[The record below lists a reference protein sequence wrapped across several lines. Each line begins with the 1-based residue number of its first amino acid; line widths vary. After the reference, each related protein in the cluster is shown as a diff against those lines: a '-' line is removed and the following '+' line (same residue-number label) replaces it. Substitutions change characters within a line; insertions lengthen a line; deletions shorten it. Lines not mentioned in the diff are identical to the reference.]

1 MRSAVDAA
9 IWWGGNESNSTVDG
23 VKKMGHQP
31 DGRAPD
37 IIRLLIV
44 DDMAETA
51 QNVQK
56 LLHFERDIR
65 VVGIASSG
73 REAIQKADQL
83 HPDVILMDINLRDID
98 GIEVAEHIGRQI
110 NTCIVM
116 MSVQNEP
123 EYFSQAM
130 SVGARG
136 YLVKPFTSEKLV
148 RTIRRAIENMP
159 APAPAPIEHPSRP
172 GGSGVDLRQSSGGT
186 RKVIAVYSPK
196 GGAGTS
202 VLAANLAIALQ
213 QNTQKSVAL
222 VDANLQNGD
231 AHVLLNINTTSSIDD
246 LREAG
251 VGAIDQDVISGTVIK
266 HSESEI
272 GVLRAPLSPESAE
285 LFTSDA
291 TKAILVELRD
301 HFDYVVVDT
310 GSAFT
315 EATLTVLEVA
325 DLIVAVTTLEVTS
338 IHRVSQFFQLAERVG
353 ISLGKVRLICNR
365 VESYYGIRP
374 NQVESQLRRRFFAQ
388 IPEDEKLCVASI
400 NRGVPFV
407 ISQKAAPISRA
418 VQTLA
423 GRIAEVLASDANEG
437 SPSRRWP
444 AFLGNN
450 G

>member
-1 MRSAVDAA
+1 
-9 IWWGGNESNSTVDG
+9 
-23 VKKMGHQP
+23 MGHQP

-37 IIRLLIV
+37 TIRLLIV

-65 VVGIASSG
+65 VVGIAASG
-73 REAIQKADQL
+73 REAIQKAEQL
-83 HPDVILMDINLRDID
+83 RPDVILLDINLRDMD
-98 GIEVAEHIGRQI
+98 GIEVAEIISQKI
-110 NTCIVM
+110 NTAIVM
-116 MSVQNEP
+116 MSVQSEP

-148 RTIRRAIENMP
+148 RTIRRIPPTPPQSAGP
-159 APAPAPIEHPSRP
+159 T
-172 GGSGVDLRQSSGGT
+172 GGIGRGGGGGGGGNSAG
-186 RKVIAVYSPK
+186 KIIAVYSPK

-202 VLAANLAIALQ
+202 VVAANMAISLQ
-213 QNTQKSVAL
+213 QTSQKSVVL

-231 AHVLLNINTTSSIDD
+231 AHVLLNVNTTSSIDD

-251 VGAIDQDVISGTVIK
+251 IGGLDQDVIEGTVIK
-266 HSESEI
+266 HADSDI
-272 GVLRAPLSPESAE
+272 GLLRAPLSPESAE

-301 HFDYVVVDT
+301 HFDYVVIDT
-310 GSAFT
+310 GSSFT
-315 EATLTVLEVA
+315 EATLTVLEIA
-325 DLIVAVTTLEVTS
+325 DLIITLTTLEVTS

-353 ISLGKVRLICNR
+353 ISLSKVQLVCNR
-365 VESYYGIRP
+365 VEQYYGIRP

-388 IPEDEKLCVASI
+388 IPEDEKLVVASI
-400 NRGVPFV
+400 NRGVPFL
-407 ISQKAAPISRA
+407 ISQRTAPISRA
-418 VQTLA
+418 IQTLA
-423 GRIAEVLASDANEG
+423 GRLGEVLGPSDP

-444 AFLGNN
+444 VFGSN
-450 G
+450 

>member
-1 MRSAVDAA
+1 
-9 IWWGGNESNSTVDG
+9 
-23 VKKMGHQP
+23 MGQQP

-73 REAIQKADQL
+73 REAIQKAEQL
-83 HPDVILMDINLRDID
+83 RPDVILMDINLRDMD
-98 GIEVAEHIGRQI
+98 GIEVAEIITGKI
-110 NTCIVM
+110 NTAIVM
-116 MSVQNEP
+116 MSVQSEP

-148 RTIRRAIENMP
+148 RTIRRIPPSP
-159 APAPAPIEHPSRP
+159 APVAGPVTGSIDRGNAG
-172 GGSGVDLRQSSGGT
+172 GGSGVGKL
-186 RKVIAVYSPK
+186 IAVYSPK

-202 VLAANLAIALQ
+202 VVAANMAIALQ
-213 QNTQKSVAL
+213 QTAQKSVVL

-231 AHVLLNINTTSSIDD
+231 AHVLLNVNTTASIDD

-251 VGAIDQDVISGTVIK
+251 VGGLDQDVIEGTVIK
-266 HSESEI
+266 HADSEI
-272 GVLRAPLSPESAE
+272 GLLRAPLSPESAE

-310 GSAFT
+310 GSSFT
-315 EATLTVLEVA
+315 EATLTVLEIA
-325 DLIVAVTTLEVTS
+325 DLIITLTTLEVTT

-353 ISLGKVRLICNR
+353 ISLAKVQLVCNR
-365 VESYYGIRP
+365 VEQYYGIRP

-388 IPEDEKLCVASI
+388 IPEDEKLVVASI
-400 NRGVPFV
+400 NRGVPFIV
-407 ISQKAAPISRA
+407 SQKTAPISRA
-418 VQTLA
+418 IQTLA
-423 GRIAEVLASDANEG
+423 GRLGEVMTPANDP

-444 AFLGNN
+444 AFLG
-450 G
+450 

>member
-1 MRSAVDAA
+1 
-9 IWWGGNESNSTVDG
+9 
-23 VKKMGHQP
+23 MGQQS
-31 DGRAPD
+31 DGRAPET
-37 IIRLLIV
+37 IRLLIV

-65 VVGIASSG
+65 VVGIAASG

-83 HPDVILMDINLRDID
+83 RPDVILMDINLRDMD
-98 GIEVAEHIGRQI
+98 GLEVAEVIGRQI

-116 MSVQNEP
+116 MSVQSEP

-148 RTIRRAIENMP
+148 RTIRRAVENFPLQGAQP
-159 APAPAPIEHPSRP
+159 AP
-172 GGSGVDLRQSSGGT
+172 GGFDQRGGGGNTLR
-186 RKVIAVYSPK
+186 KIVAVYSPK

-202 VLAANLAIALQ
+202 VLAANMAISLQ
-213 QNTQKSVAL
+213 QTTQKSVVL

-231 AHVLLNINTTSSIDD
+231 AHVLLNVNTNGSIDD

-251 VGAIDQDVISGTVIK
+251 VGAIDQDVIEGTIIK
-266 HSESEI
+266 HADSEI
-272 GVLRAPLSPESAE
+272 GLLRAPLSPESAE

-291 TKAILVELRD
+291 TKAIFTELRNYY
-301 HFDYVVVDT
+301 DYIVVDT
-310 GSAFT
+310 GSSFT
-315 EATLTVLEVA
+315 EATLTVLEEA
-325 DLIVAVTTLEVTS
+325 DVIITVTTLEVTT

-353 ISLGKVRLICNR
+353 ISLSKVRLVCNR
-365 VESYYGIRP
+365 VEQYYGIKP
-374 NQVESQLRRRFFAQ
+374 SQVESQLRRRFFAQ
-388 IPEDEKLCVASI
+388 IPEDEKLVVASI
-400 NRGVPFV
+400 NRGVPFLV
-407 ISQKAAPISRA
+407 AQKAAPISRA

-423 GRIAEVLASDANEG
+423 GRVAEVLAPQSDPT
-437 SPSRRWP
+437 PSRRWP

-450 G
+450 N

>member
-1 MRSAVDAA
+1 
-9 IWWGGNESNSTVDG
+9 
-23 VKKMGHQP
+23 MGQQS

-37 IIRLLIV
+37 TIRLLIV

-65 VVGIASSG
+65 VVGIAASG

-83 HPDVILMDINLRDID
+83 RPDVILMDINLRDMD
-98 GIEVAEHIGRQI
+98 GLEVAEIIGRQI

-116 MSVQNEP
+116 MSVQSEP

-148 RTIRRAIENMP
+148 RTIRRAVENFP
-159 APAPAPIEHPSRP
+159 LQSAQPT
-172 GGSGVDLRQSSGGT
+172 GGGYDARGGGGNTLR
-186 RKVIAVYSPK
+186 KIVAVYSPK

-202 VLAANLAIALQ
+202 VLAANMAIALQ
-213 QNTQKSVAL
+213 QTTQKSVVL

-231 AHVLLNINTTSSIDD
+231 AHVLLNVNTNGSIDD

-251 VGAIDQDVISGTVIK
+251 VGAIDQDVIEGTIIK
-266 HSESEI
+266 HADSEI
-272 GVLRAPLSPESAE
+272 GLLRAPLSPESAE

-291 TKAILVELRD
+291 TKAILSELRNNY
-301 HFDYVVVDT
+301 DYIVVDT
-310 GSAFT
+310 GSSFT
-315 EATLTVLEVA
+315 EATLTVLEEA
-325 DLIVAVTTLEVTS
+325 DVILTVTTLEVTT
-338 IHRVSQFFQLAERVG
+338 IHRVSQFFQLAERVN
-353 ISLGKVRLICNR
+353 ISLSKVRLVCNR
-365 VESYYGIRP
+365 VEQYYGIKP

-388 IPEDEKLCVASI
+388 IPEDEKLVVASI
-400 NRGVPFV
+400 NRGVPFMV
-407 ISQKAAPISRA
+407 SQKAAPISRA

-423 GRIAEVLASDANEG
+423 GRVAEVLAPQSDPT
-437 SPSRRWP
+437 PSRRWP

-450 G
+450 N

>member
-1 MRSAVDAA
+1 
-9 IWWGGNESNSTVDG
+9 
-23 VKKMGHQP
+23 MGHQP
-31 DGRAPD
+31 DGRGAD
-37 IIRLLIV
+37 TIRLLIV

-65 VVGIASSG
+65 VVGIAASG

-83 HPDVILMDINLRDID
+83 HPDVILLDINLRDMD
-98 GIEVAEHIGRQI
+98 GIEVAEEIGKQI
-110 NTCIVM
+110 STCIVM
-116 MSVQNEP
+116 MSVQSEP

-148 RTIRRAIENMP
+148 RTIRRAIEGMP
-159 APAPAPIEHPSRP
+159 PPQPQAAAPQR
-172 GGSGVDLRQSSGGT
+172 GGGGGYEQQSHAGGLH
-186 RKVIAVYSPK
+186 KIVAVYSPK

-213 QNTQKSVAL
+213 QQSQKSVVL

-231 AHVLLNINTTSSIDD
+231 SHVLLNINTSSSIDD

-266 HSESEI
+266 HAESDI
-272 GVLRAPLSPESAE
+272 GVLRAPLSPETAE

-291 TKAILVELRD
+291 MKAILVELRD
-301 HFDYVVVDT
+301 HFDYVIIDT
-310 GSAFT
+310 GSSFT

-325 DLIVAVTTLEVTS
+325 DLVIALTTLEVTT

-353 ISLGKVRLICNR
+353 ISLSKVRLICNR
-365 VESYYGIRP
+365 VEQYYGIRP

-388 IPEDEKLCVASI
+388 IPEDEKLVVASI
-400 NRGVPFV
+400 NRGVPFQ
-407 ISQKAAPISRA
+407 ISQKSAPISRA

-423 GRIAEVLASDANEG
+423 TRTIEVLQPPPNDQGN
-437 SPSRRWP
+437 SRRWP
-444 AFLGNN
+444 AFLG
-450 G
+450 

>member
-1 MRSAVDAA
+1 
-9 IWWGGNESNSTVDG
+9 
-23 VKKMGHQP
+23 MGQQS

-37 IIRLLIV
+37 TIHLLIV

-65 VVGIASSG
+65 VVGIAASG

-83 HPDVILMDINLRDID
+83 RPDVILMDINLRDMD
-98 GIEVAEHIGRQI
+98 GLEVAEVIGRQI

-116 MSVQNEP
+116 MSVQSEP

-148 RTIRRAIENMP
+148 RTIRRAVENFP
-159 APAPAPIEHPSRP
+159 LQSAQAVGGGYDQR
-172 GGSGVDLRQSSGGT
+172 GGSNTLR
-186 RKVIAVYSPK
+186 KIIAVYSPK

-202 VLAANLAIALQ
+202 VLAANMAIALQ
-213 QNTQKSVAL
+213 QTTQKSVVL

-231 AHVLLNINTTSSIDD
+231 SHVLLNVNTSGSIDD

-251 VGAIDQDVISGTVIK
+251 VGAIDQDVIEGTIIK
-266 HSESEI
+266 HAESEI
-272 GVLRAPLSPESAE
+272 GLLRAPLSPESAE

-291 TKAILVELRD
+291 TKAILSELRNYY
-301 HFDYVVVDT
+301 DYVVVDT
-310 GSAFT
+310 GSSFT
-315 EATLTVLEVA
+315 EATLTVLEEA
-325 DLIVAVTTLEVTS
+325 DVIITVTTLEVTT
-338 IHRVSQFFQLAERVG
+338 IHRVSQFFQLAERVN
-353 ISLGKVRLICNR
+353 ISLSKVRLVCNR
-365 VESYYGIRP
+365 VEQYYGIKP

-388 IPEDEKLCVASI
+388 IPEDEKLVVASI
-400 NRGVPFV
+400 NRGVPFLV
-407 ISQKAAPISRA
+407 SQKAAPISRA

-423 GRIAEVLASDANEG
+423 GRVAEVLAPQGDPT
-437 SPSRRWP
+437 PSRRWP

-450 G
+450 N

>member
-1 MRSAVDAA
+1 
-9 IWWGGNESNSTVDG
+9 
-23 VKKMGHQP
+23 MGQQS

-37 IIRLLIV
+37 TIRLLIV

-56 LLHFERDIR
+56 LLHFEKDIR

-73 REAIQKADQL
+73 RDAIQKADQL
-83 HPDVILMDINLRDID
+83 RPDVILMDINLRDMD
-98 GIEVAEHIGRQI
+98 GVEVAEVIGRQI
-110 NTCIVM
+110 STCIVM
-116 MSVQNEP
+116 MSVQADP
-123 EYFSQAM
+123 EIFSQAM

-148 RTIRRAIENMP
+148 RTIRRAVENFP
-159 APAPAPIEHPSRP
+159 PPGPTGGYAASGGGGGG
-172 GGSGVDLRQSSGGT
+172 GGSGM
-186 RKVIAVYSPK
+186 RKIVAVYSPK

-213 QNTQKSVAL
+213 QATQKSVVL

-231 AHVLLNINTTSSIDD
+231 SHVLLNVNTSASIDE

-251 VGAIDQDVISGTVIK
+251 AGGIDQEIVEGTVIK
-266 HSESEI
+266 HADSEI
-272 GVLRAPLSPESAE
+272 GLLRAPLSPESAE

-291 TKAILVELRD
+291 TKAILAALRD

-310 GSAFT
+310 GSYFS
-315 EATLTVLEVA
+315 EATLTVLEEA
-325 DLIVAVTTLEVTS
+325 DVIVALTTLEVTT
-338 IHRVSQFFQLAERVG
+338 IHRVSQFFQLAERVN
-353 ISLGKVRLICNR
+353 ISLSKVRLVCNR
-365 VESYYGIRP
+365 VETYYGIRP

-388 IPEDEKLCVASI
+388 IPEDEKLVVASI
-400 NRGVPFV
+400 NRGVPFI

-418 VQTLA
+418 IHTLA
-423 GRIAEVLASDANEG
+423 GRIVEVLAPQNDP

-444 AFLGNN
+444 AFGAN
-450 G
+450 

>member
-1 MRSAVDAA
+1 
-9 IWWGGNESNSTVDG
+9 
-23 VKKMGHQP
+23 MGHQQ
-31 DGRAPD
+31 DGRGAD
-37 IIRLLIV
+37 TIRLLIV

-65 VVGIASSG
+65 VVGIAASG

-83 HPDVILMDINLRDID
+83 RPDVILLDINLRDMD
-98 GIEVAEHIGRQI
+98 GIEVAEEIGKQI
-110 NTCIVM
+110 STCIVM
-116 MSVQNEP
+116 MSVQSEP

-148 RTIRRAIENMP
+148 RTIRRAIEGMP
-159 APAPAPIEHPSRP
+159 PPQPPPIPSQR
-172 GGSGVDLRQSSGGT
+172 GGGGYEQPSQAGGLH
-186 RKVIAVYSPK
+186 KIVAVYSPK

-213 QNTQKSVAL
+213 QQTQKSVVL

-231 AHVLLNINTTSSIDD
+231 AHVLLNINTSSSIDD

-251 VGAIDQDVISGTVIK
+251 IGSIDQDVISGTVIK
-266 HSESEI
+266 HAESDI
-272 GVLRAPLSPESAE
+272 GVLRAPLSPETAE

-301 HFDYVVVDT
+301 HFDYVIIDT
-310 GSAFT
+310 GSSFT

-325 DLIVAVTTLEVTS
+325 DLVIALTTLEVTT

-353 ISLGKVRLICNR
+353 ISLSKVRLVCNR
-365 VESYYGIRP
+365 VEQYYGIRP

-388 IPEDEKLCVASI
+388 IPEDEKLVVASI
-400 NRGVPFV
+400 NRGVPFQ
-407 ISQKAAPISRA
+407 ISQKSAPISRA

-423 GRIAEVLASDANEG
+423 TRTVEVLQPPPNDQGN
-437 SPSRRWP
+437 SRRWP
-444 AFLGNN
+444 AFLG
-450 G
+450 

>member
-1 MRSAVDAA
+1 
-9 IWWGGNESNSTVDG
+9 
-23 VKKMGHQP
+23 MGQQP

-83 HPDVILMDINLRDID
+83 RPDVILMDINLRDMD
-98 GIEVAEHIGRQI
+98 GLEVAEIIGRQI
-110 NTCIVM
+110 STCIVM
-116 MSVQNEP
+116 MSVQSEP

-148 RTIRRAIENMP
+148 RTIRRAVENFP
-159 APAPAPIEHPSRP
+159 PPPPPPGP
-172 GGSGVDLRQSSGGT
+172 GGNGGGNSGGGGGGNSA
-186 RKVIAVYSPK
+186 RKIIAVYSPK
-196 GGAGTS
+196 GGVGTS
-202 VLAANLAIALQ
+202 VLAANIAISLQ
-213 QNTQKSVAL
+213 QTTQKSVVL

-231 AHVLLNINTTSSIDD
+231 AHVLLNVNTTASIDD

-251 VGAIDQDVISGTVIK
+251 VNGLDQDVIEGTVIK
-266 HSESEI
+266 HAESEI
-272 GVLRAPLSPESAE
+272 GLLRAPLSPESAE
-285 LFTSDA
+285 YFTSDA

-301 HFDYVVVDT
+301 HFDFVVVDT

-325 DLIVAVTTLEVTS
+325 DLIIAITTLEVTT
-338 IHRVSQFFQLAERVG
+338 IHRVSQFFQLAEPVG
-353 ISLGKVRLICNR
+353 ISLAKVRLVCNR
-365 VESYYGIRP
+365 VEQYYGIRP

-388 IPEDEKLCVASI
+388 IPEDEKLVVASI
-400 NRGVPFV
+400 NRGVPFIV
-407 ISQKAAPISRA
+407 AQKTAPISRA
-418 VQTLA
+418 IQTLA
-423 GRIAEVLASDANEG
+423 SRINEVLAPQNDPT
-437 SPSRRWP
+437 PSRRWP

-450 G
+450 N

>member
-1 MRSAVDAA
+1 
-9 IWWGGNESNSTVDG
+9 
-23 VKKMGHQP
+23 MGHQQ
-31 DGRAPD
+31 DGRGAD
-37 IIRLLIV
+37 TIRLLIV

-65 VVGIASSG
+65 VVGIAASG

-83 HPDVILMDINLRDID
+83 RPDVILLDINLRDMD
-98 GIEVAEHIGRQI
+98 GIEVAEEIGKQI
-110 NTCIVM
+110 STCIVM
-116 MSVQNEP
+116 MSVQSEP

-148 RTIRRAIENMP
+148 RTIRRAIEGMP
-159 APAPAPIEHPSRP
+159 PPQPPPIPSQR
-172 GGSGVDLRQSSGGT
+172 GGGGYEQPPQAGGLH
-186 RKVIAVYSPK
+186 KIVAVYSPK

-213 QNTQKSVAL
+213 QQTQKSVVL

-231 AHVLLNINTTSSIDD
+231 AHVLLNINTSSSIDD

-251 VGAIDQDVISGTVIK
+251 IGSIDQDVISGTVIK
-266 HSESEI
+266 HAESDI
-272 GVLRAPLSPESAE
+272 GVLRAPLSPETAE

-301 HFDYVVVDT
+301 HFDYVIIDT
-310 GSAFT
+310 GSSFT

-325 DLIVAVTTLEVTS
+325 DLVIALTTLEVTT

-353 ISLGKVRLICNR
+353 ISLSKVRLVCNR
-365 VESYYGIRP
+365 VEQYYGIRP

-388 IPEDEKLCVASI
+388 IPEDEKLVVASI
-400 NRGVPFV
+400 NRGVPFQ
-407 ISQKAAPISRA
+407 ISQKSAPISRA

-423 GRIAEVLASDANEG
+423 TRTVEVLQPPPNDQGN
-437 SPSRRWP
+437 SRRWP
-444 AFLGNN
+444 AFLG
-450 G
+450 